1 MATSRL
7 IKRTLSESV
16 ADELREDIR
25 SGAIAPG
32 TRLRQL
38 EVAERFGVSSTPVR
52 EAFSL
57 LEREGLV
64 VSTPHR
70 GVLVFHPTVA
80 DLRETYEIRIPLEVL
95 ATQKA
100 ADGLTDADLEA
111 LTGIVEQM
119 RAAIAD
125 PERYTQLNREF
136 HTRIY
141 AGAGRPKLEKLIS
154 DFRDAS
160 AAYLRLHTA
169 LLPTAAESQADHEEI
184 LAGLLARNARQ
195 AGKAME
201 RHLQHT
207 VQQVSEGLAKMDAA

>member
-16 ADELREDIR
+16 ADELREEIR

-80 DLRETYEIRIPLEVL
+80 DLQETYEIRIPLEVL

-100 ADGLTDADLEA
+100 AGALSDEELDGLRS
-111 LTGIVEQM
+111 IVAGM
-119 RAAIAD
+119 RDAIAD
-125 PERYTQLNREF
+125 ADRYTQLNREF
-136 HTRIY
+136 HARIY
-141 AGAGRPKLEKLIS
+141 AAARRPKLEKLIT
-154 DFRDAS
+154 DLRDAS
-160 AAYLRLHTA
+160 SAYLRLHTA
-169 LLPTAAESQADHEEI
+169 LLPTAGESQEDHEAI
-184 LAGLLARNARQ
+184 LAALLERDGAGAGQ
-195 AGKAME
+195 AMQ
-201 RHLQHT
+201 RHLEHT
-207 VQQVSEGLAKMDAA
+207 VHRVSEGLARMDPT